1 MLSYAEQAKMTEYL
15 TSIYDRI
22 ELELLRNLASAF
34 ANAKFGG
41 ATEWRAQ
48 MLERM
53 GWYNRKNAAM
63 IARYSGQSEKA
74 VAEIFRDLSV
84 KALAGEETVY
94 QTAFDRGLLPPGK
107 GRPVNPEESAAISQV
122 LDAAI
127 AGADSYLNLV
137 NTTCAE
143 CAQSA
148 YIDVV
153 NKTYIETATGIKDYN
168 TAIRQAVNTLAQNGL
183 TTVTYHR
190 RDGTAIQYPVDAA
203 VRRNIMTSIGQT
215 TARMQLTRAEEWGSN
230 YMEVTSHAGARP
242 SHAEWQGQVYMIH
255 GSSDEYKN
263 LYDATGYGTGDGLC
277 GWNCR
282 HNLYPFIPGI
292 SVRGSFPIDEA
303 QNQREYELTQQQR
316 KLERKVR
323 QLRRECLVS
332 NAMGNRAQFM
342 KASAR
347 LKNKEAELKDFME
360 RTDRTQAARVS
371 TAGFGRSVSQKA
383 VQANKKV
390 KQNIAFQQT
399 LLDRFG
405 IDAKGFETYQG
416 APSVLDEM
424 VSMIDKLHKDFPDDV
439 AKMILRY
446 ADLKDTDT
454 FGQYDPKT
462 KAISLNRQLFDDT
475 PLLKSE
481 YEKLVQSGHFPKGTD
496 YKSVIAHEFG
506 HQYHIQNGFGAGNT
520 IRAAYKND
528 TGNPYPSKKR
538 GDVWLKTQLSEY
550 AAKECQPARTEAI
563 AETFSEWYNSSEP
576 RSACKSIM
584 QEILNGVNQS
594 AI

>member
-15 TSIYDRI
+15 VSIYDQI
-22 ELELLRNLASAF
+22 ELELLQNLASSF

-53 GWYNRKNAAM
+53 GWYNRRNAAI
-63 IARYSGQSEKA
+63 IAKYSGQSEKA
-74 VAEIFRDLSV
+74 VTEIFRDLGV
-84 KALAGEETVY
+84 KALANEETAY
-94 QTAFDRGLLPPGK
+94 ESAFDRGLLST
-107 GRPVNPEESAAISQV
+107 RPVNVTESAAISQI

-127 AGADSYLNLV
+127 DNADSYLNLV

-143 CAQSA
+143 CGKSA

-153 NKTYIETATGIKDYN
+153 NKAYIETATGIKDYN

-183 TTVTYHR
+183 TTVTYYR
-190 RDGTAIQYPVDAA
+190 RDGTAIKYPVDAA

-215 TARMQLTRAEEWGSN
+215 TAKMQMARADEWGNN

-282 HNLYPFIPGI
+282 HNLYPFIPGV

-303 QNQREYELTQQQR
+303 QNQREYALTQRQR
-316 KLERKVR
+316 RLEREVR
-323 QLRRECLVS
+323 QLRRECFAS
-332 NAMGNRAQFM
+332 NALGDKAQFM
-342 KASAR
+342 KDSAR
-347 LKNKEAELKDFME
+347 LKNKETELKDFIQN
-360 RTDRTQAARVS
+360 TNRTQTARVS
-371 TAGFGRSVSQKA
+371 TAGFGRRVSQQA

-390 KQNIAFQQT
+390 QQNIAFQQT
-399 LLDRFG
+399 LLGRFG

-439 AKMILRY
+439 GKMILMY
-446 ADLKDTDT
+446 GNLNNDVDFAE
-454 FGQYDPKT
+454 YDSKKT
-462 KAISLNRQLFDDT
+462 KAIILNCQLFDDT
-475 PLLKSE
+475 AKLKTE
-481 YEKLVQSGHFPKGTD
+481 YENLVQSGHFPKD
-496 YKSVIAHEFG
+496 SF
-506 HQYHIQNGFGAGNT
+506 
-520 IRAAYKND
+520 
-528 TGNPYPSKKR
+528 P
-538 GDVWLKTQLSEY
+538 
-550 AAKECQPARTEAI
+550 
-563 AETFSEWYNSSEP
+563 
-576 RSACKSIM
+576 
-584 QEILNGVNQS
+584 
-594 AI
+594 

>member
-1 MLSYAEQAKMTEYL
+1 MLNYVEQAKMTEYL
-15 TSIYDRI
+15 VSLYDRI
-22 ELELLRNLASAF
+22 ELELLQNLASAF

-63 IARYSGQSEKA
+63 IAKYSSQSEKA
-74 VAEIFRDLSV
+74 VAEIFRNLGV

-94 QTAFDRGLLPPGK
+94 QAAFDRGLLPT
-107 GRPVNPEESAAISQV
+107 RPVNPAESAVISQV

-127 AGADSYLNLV
+127 GNADSYLNLV
-137 NTTCAE
+137 NTTCVE

-168 TAIRQAVNTLAQNGL
+168 TAIRQAVNTLARNGL

-215 TARMQLTRAEEWGSN
+215 TARMQLTRAEEWGNN

-292 SVRGSFPIDEA
+292 SVQGSFPIDEA

-323 QLRRECLVS
+323 QLRRECV
-332 NAMGNRAQFM
+332 AADVMGEKAQFM

-347 LKNKEAELKDFME
+347 LKNKEVELKDIME

-371 TAGFGRSVSQKA
+371 AAGFGRSVSQKA
-383 VQANKKV
+383 VQANKKLQ
-390 KQNIAFQQT
+390 QNIAFQQT

-405 IDAKGFETYQG
+405 IDARGFETYQG
-416 APSVLDEM
+416 APSVLDGM
-424 VSMIDKLHKDFPDDV
+424 VSMIVKLHKDFPNDV
-439 AKMILRY
+439 TKMILRY

-506 HQYHIQNGFGAGNT
+506 HQYDYAHELGTGKILRDGYHSITGDNPSSGKIKIMLQSQVSLYSVF
-520 IRAAYKND
+520 D
-528 TGNPYPSKKR
+528 TGKPH
-538 GDVWLKTQLSEY
+538 
-550 AAKECQPARTEAI
+550 TEAI
-563 AETFSEWYNSSEP
+563 AECFNQWYNSDEQSDV
-576 RSACKSIM
+576 CKYVM
-584 QEILNGVNQS
+584 NQLLR
-594 AI
+594 

>member
-15 TSIYDRI
+15 VSVYDQI
-22 ELELLRNLASAF
+22 ELELLQNLAASF

-53 GWYNRKNAAM
+53 GWYNRKNAAI
-63 IARYSGQSEKA
+63 IAKYSSRTEKA
-74 VAEIFRDLSV
+74 VAEIFRDLGV
-84 KALAGEETVY
+84 KALANEETAY
-94 QTAFDRGLLPPGK
+94 LTAFDRGLLPT
-107 GRPVNPEESAAISQV
+107 RPVNPAESAAISQV

-127 AGADSYLNLV
+127 GNADSYLNLV

-153 NKTYIETATGIKDYN
+153 NKAYIETATGIKDYS
-168 TAIRQAVNTLAQNGL
+168 TAIRQAVNTLAKNGL
-183 TTVTYHR
+183 TTVTYRR
-190 RDGTAIQYPVDAA
+190 RDGTAIKYPVDAA
-203 VRRNIMTSIGQT
+203 VRRNFMTAIGQT
-215 TARMQLTRAEEWGSN
+215 AARMQLTRADEWGNN

-282 HNLYPFIPGI
+282 HNLYPFIPGV

-303 QNQREYELTQQQR
+303 ENRKEYELTQRQR
-316 KLERKVR
+316 KLEREVR
-323 QLRRECLVS
+323 RLRRECFAS
-332 NAMGNRAQFM
+332 NALGDKAQFM
-342 KASAR
+342 KDSAR
-347 LKNKEAELKDFME
+347 LKNKEAALKDFME

-390 KQNIAFQQT
+390 QRNIAFQQT
-399 LLDRFG
+399 LFDRFG
-405 IDAKGFETYQG
+405 VNAKGFETYQG
-416 APSVLDEM
+416 AQSVLDEM
-424 VSMIDKLHKDFPDDV
+424 VGIIDKLHKDFPDDV

-446 ADLKDTDT
+446 GDLKDTGT

-481 YEKLVQSGHFPKGTD
+481 YEKLVRSGHFPKGTD

-506 HQYHIQNGFGAGNT
+506 HQYDYAHELGTGKILRDGYHSITGDNPSSGKIKIMLQSQVSLYSAF
-520 IRAAYKND
+520 D
-528 TGNPYPSKKR
+528 TGKPH
-538 GDVWLKTQLSEY
+538 
-550 AAKECQPARTEAI
+550 TEAI
-563 AETFSEWYNSSEP
+563 AECFNQWYNSDEQSDI
-576 RSACKSIM
+576 CKYVM
-584 QEILNGVNQS
+584 NQLLR
-594 AI
+594 